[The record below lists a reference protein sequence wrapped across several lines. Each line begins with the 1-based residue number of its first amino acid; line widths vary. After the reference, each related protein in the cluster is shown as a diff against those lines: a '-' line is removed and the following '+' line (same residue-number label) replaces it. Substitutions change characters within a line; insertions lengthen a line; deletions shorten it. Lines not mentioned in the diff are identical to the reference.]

1 MNKNKLQELMKAVD
15 KTKKPKHWRKFI
27 NKNVKE
33 HNLILK
39 CGNRA
44 FCTHCQKYFD
54 KRVNIHSYK
63 KEKCKWCGN
72 KYYVQNCN
80 IKNFTFLKDIA
91 FYTQVNGTVIARIF
105 EIESKYDYK
114 TRKFKQDLQ
123 EFARFAPNTGIV
135 INNTVSFYMWNQKIW
150 HNTKIENWHVYTGDK
165 LLGNMPIY
173 PYNKR
178 IFKNTPLEYAPIK
191 EFKKEYTYYNNFEIL
206 QLANYE
212 SFELLWKMGLHR
224 LALNAKHF
232 NKKGSF
238 TKRFGVPKSFLKFMV
253 DNNIDYEDYKILK
266 LLQEPN
272 KELISKYRRF
282 DYNYLAFMRN
292 QGVIKDLDT
301 LEKFYYDSS
310 ALRTICKY
318 VPLKKFLKYPKGIK
332 NIYLYADYLGMADKL
347 GFSIKS
353 KKRMFPYQLKAW
365 HDKLSKKMKIMADM
379 DTQFAVYL
387 RYLELSKYTFQ
398 DDKYIIFP
406 APSVDSIK
414 EEGQQQG
421 NCVATNYLQP
431 YLKKKTEIYFIRK
444 LEDPTKSFITLEYR
458 DDRVLQKE
466 LPHHSRNFTKEQLDF
481 INKWTGFRQFSD
493 YKEKYKTN
501 TNNVIKYKLVA

>member
-1 MNKNKLQELMKAVD
+1 MNKNKLQELMKVVD

-27 NKNVKE
+27 NKNVEE

-54 KRVNIHSYK
+54 KSVNIHSYK

-72 KYYVQNCN
+72 KYYVQNSN
-80 IKNFTFLKDIA
+80 IRNFIFLKDIA
-91 FYTQVNGTVIARIF
+91 FYTKINGIVIARIF

-114 TRKFKQDLQ
+114 TRKFKQNLQ
-123 EFARFAPNTGIV
+123 EFARFVPRVGIV
-135 INNTVSFYMWNQKIW
+135 INNAVSFYMWNQKIW
-150 HNTKIENWHVYTGDK
+150 HNTKIENWHVYTGNK
-165 LLGNMPIY
+165 LLGKMPIY

-178 IFKNTPLEYAPIK
+178 VLKNTPLQYAPIK
-191 EFKKEYTYYNNFEIL
+191 EFKKEYTFYDDFEIL
-206 QLANYE
+206 QLASYE

-224 LALNAKHF
+224 LSLDAKHF
-232 NKKGSF
+232 NKKGNF

-253 DNNIDYEDYKILK
+253 DNNISYEDYKILK

-272 KELISKYRRF
+272 MELIRKYRRY
-282 DYNYLAFMRN
+282 DYNYLSFMSK
-292 QGVIKDLDT
+292 QGVIKDLDI
-301 LEKFYYDSS
+301 LDKFYYDSS
-310 ALRTICKY
+310 AIRTICKY
-318 VPLKKFLKYPKGIK
+318 VPLKKFLKYQKGVK
-332 NIYLYADYLGMADKL
+332 NIYLYADYLSMADKL

-353 KKRMFPYQLKAW
+353 KKRLFPYQLKAW
-365 HDKLSKKMKIMADM
+365 HDKLSKKMEIMEDM

-398 DDKYIIFP
+398 DNQYIIFP
-406 APSVDSIK
+406 APSVDSMK
-414 EEGQQQG
+414 EEGQQQE

-431 YLKKKTEIYFIRK
+431 YLKRKTEIYFIRK
-444 LEDPTKSFITLEYR
+444 LENPTKSFITLEYR
-458 DDRVLQKE
+458 DNRVLQKE
-466 LPHHSRNFTKEQLDF
+466 LPYHSRNFTEEQLDF

-493 YKEKYKTN
+493 YREKYKTN
-501 TNNVIKYKLVA
+501 NNNVIKYKLVA